1 MNGFHPYIGQPSGAG
16 TPRHFLFGMAVL
28 LLMLFALPL
37 AARAAEPL
45 SVSLSEADGYGRM
58 TFSHPGGM
66 PKVNAAI
73 NAGVLVLDLDRPAGI
88 EADRFMQAMPRYVSM
103 ARQEGDR
110 RTFRLALTTDFRLDI
125 KKAENTVYVDL
136 LPPDWKGNPPPLPA
150 KVLERVAAAEEARRQ
165 AEEADRLAKAQGVV
179 EPDAPLP
186 DLSVRVVTS
195 DGMTRLVFDWNQPV
209 LYSLVQRQGL
219 ATITFDRT
227 ATVDLSSL
235 RVDPPPYLSHASAIE
250 HDGRLAVILTLKPG
264 VNVKDFR
271 EDMGVVLDLKPAQ
284 GGVAEEAKA
293 AAAALTE
300 DKTAEEKKAPA
311 PKDIR
316 PDAARQAEEPA
327 AVAEAPKDAPPAEMA
342 ETPAETS
349 AMPEGGRPEGKAV
362 VRIQPGRS
370 GMDVIVSWPEPVGAA
385 VFERAGR
392 LWAVFDG
399 VLPIDISGI
408 EAETSGPFGA
418 PEVVSF
424 EGGTALVLPL
434 RERVL
439 IGAVEDGASW
449 RISAGETLATTGRPI
464 SISRNW
470 REDGRGSVTFDL
482 AGARRVLTVTDSLVR
497 DRIVVAT
504 ARGPVQSLQMPRSF
518 VEFQALQTAQGI
530 AIVPVADDVNVA
542 AAPDN
547 VLVSRREGLT
557 LSADDHRDGNG
568 EIDSAAV
575 ASAPVTALMDFAEWR
590 KAPGETFTERRQYYL
605 SRFVQAQ
612 AHELGKLRFEYG
624 RFLLAYGLAPEARSM
639 LEKAAVAN
647 TRYGLDP
654 TYRAVKGVAG
664 VMSGRYVDAINDLSS
679 TGLENAPHAAVWRGL
694 ARTELGH
701 WEAARTQFGLAG
713 AIVDA
718 FDDDLRTLFR
728 ARAAKA
734 SLKGGDLAAA
744 EHYAEGFPPAPPGRQ
759 AKAEILLVNAMISDA
774 RGGTEEAVKRYDA
787 AIADGYPPVA
797 ARARFGKAMLLHKA
811 GKLDDE
817 AYAKELESLRF
828 AWRGDGLELDVL
840 TQLAALRLEKGDI
853 AEALKLMRI
862 ATANY
867 PDSDEAHRMNM
878 RMSDIFADYFLSE
891 KANEMP
897 PVQALAFF
905 DAFKELT
912 PIGSKG
918 DEMIRHLA
926 ERLVAVDLLPQAEH
940 LLDYQVANRLHG
952 GVAKAQVAARLA
964 AIYLLDQKP
973 DQALA
978 ALRATKQNLLPEA
991 ITERR
996 RLLEARALAE
1006 LKQYDNALDLLEE
1019 KTDDLAVRLRVDVL
1033 WDGGRWTE
1041 AGPAIEALLGD
1052 IWKAEEPLSDEARLL
1067 VMRGAIAYSLGGD
1080 EEGLSRLRLKFGDA
1094 MRESVDAS
1102 AFAIVSDPIVKQ
1114 GVAFREMASRI
1125 ASIDTLDRF
1134 LASLKTTEETVLN

>member
-1 MNGFHPYIGQPSGAG
+1 M
-16 TPRHFLFGMAVL
+16 GMAAL
-28 LLMLFALPL
+28 LLMLAAFVPD
-37 AARAAEPL
+37 ARAEAMR
-45 SVSLSEADGYGRM
+45 VALSEKDGYGRM
-58 TFSHPGGM
+58 VFTAPGGE
-66 PKVNAAI
+66 PSVRASI
-73 NAGVLVLDLDRPAGI
+73 SSGVLVIAFGKASGLDPDLFLRT
-88 EADRFMQAMPRYVSM
+88 MPRYFAMV
-103 ARQEGDR
+103 RQDGNESTLR
-110 RTFRLALTTDFRLDI
+110 FALTTEFRLDV
-125 KKAENTVYVDL
+125 KKAENAVYVDL
-136 LPPDWKGNPPPLPA
+136 LPPDWAGEAPPLPA
-150 KVLERVAAAEEARRQ
+150 DVVARVAAAEEAKQ
-165 AEEADRLAKAQGVV
+165 KAEEAARLAKAQGIV
-179 EPDAPLP
+179 EPDAPPPGLA
-186 DLSVRVVTS
+186 VRVVAR

-227 ATVDLSSL
+227 AKVDLSSL
-235 RVDPPPYLSHASAIE
+235 RVDPPPYLSHASATE

-264 VNVKDFR
+264 VSIADFR

-284 GGVAEEAKA
+284 GGIEDEAKA
-293 AAAALTE
+293 AAAALT
-300 DKTAEEKKAPA
+300 DEKKAPA
-311 PKDIR
+311 PRDIR
-316 PDAARQAEEPA
+316 PETARGAEEPA
-327 AVAEAPKDAPPAEMA
+327 ATAEAPEDVPPAEEMA
-342 ETPAETS
+342 AAPGKTN
-349 AMPEGGRPEGKAV
+349 AMPQGGRPEGKAV

-370 GMDVIVSWPEPVGAA
+370 GMDVIVAWPEPVGAA

-392 LWAVFDG
+392 LWAVFDAA
-399 VLPIDISGI
+399 LPMDISGI

-418 PEVVSF
+418 PEVVRF

-439 IGAVEDGASW
+439 VGAIEEGASW
-449 RISAGETLATTGRPI
+449 RISAGETLTTTGRPI
-464 SISRNW
+464 ATSRDW
-470 REDGRGSVTFDL
+470 RDDGRGSVTFDF
-482 AGARRVLTVTDSLVR
+482 AGARRILTVGDPLVR
-497 DRIVVAT
+497 DTIVVAT
-504 ARGPVQSLQMPRSF
+504 ARGPVQSLQTARSY

-557 LSADDHRDGNG
+557 LSADDHRDGSG
-568 EIDSAAV
+568 DSESASV
-575 ASAPVTALMDFAEWR
+575 ASVPVTSLMNFEEWR
-590 KAPGETFTERRQYYL
+590 KAPGETFTERRQHYL

-639 LEKAAVAN
+639 LEKAAEAN
-647 TRYGLDP
+647 TRYGIDP

-701 WEAARTQFGLAG
+701 WEAARAQFGLAG
-713 AIVDA
+713 AVIDA

-728 ARAAKA
+728 SRAAKA
-734 SLKGGDLAAA
+734 SLRGGDLAAA
-744 EHYAEGFPPAPPGRQ
+744 QHYAEGFPAAPPGKQ
-759 AKAEILLVNAMISDA
+759 AKAEILLVNAMIADA
-774 RGGTEEAVKRYDA
+774 RGGKEEAVRRYEA
-787 AIADGYPPVA
+787 AIANGYPPVA
-797 ARARFGKAMLLHKA
+797 ARARFGKAVLLHKA
-811 GKLDDE
+811 GELDDE

-828 AWRGDGLELDVL
+828 AWRGDDLELDVL
-840 TQLAALRLEKGDI
+840 TQLAALRLEQGEI
-853 AEALKLMRI
+853 ADALKLMQI

-952 GVAKAQVAARLA
+952 GIAKAQVAARLA
-964 AIYLLDQKP
+964 AIYLLDQKA
-973 DQALA
+973 DRALA

-991 ITERR
+991 LAERR
-996 RLLEARALAE
+996 RLLEARALAD

-1019 KTDDLAVRLRVDVL
+1019 KTDDLSVRLRVDVL
-1033 WDGGRWTE
+1033 WDSGRWQD

-1052 IWKAEEPLSDEARLL
+1052 AWKTEEPLSDEMRLL
-1067 VMRGAIAYSLGGD
+1067 VMRGAIAYSLAG
-1080 EEGLSRLRLKFGDA
+1080 EEGGLSRLRTKFGEA
-1094 MRESVDAS
+1094 MAASPDAS
-1102 AFAIVSDPIVKQ
+1102 AFAIVSDPIVQQ

-1134 LASLKTTEETVLN
+1134 LASLKTDDATVLN